1 MVINLYR
8 MVKFDFVKLV
18 SVIFSLSLDIPAHYF
33 WSYFGTAPVLFVGG
47 IIIFYF
53 RFKYVVK

>member
-18 SVIFSLSLDIPAHYF
+18 SVIFSRSLDILF
-33 WSYFGTAPVLFVGG
+33 WSYFGTAPVLFYGG
-47 IIIFYF
+47 NIIFHF
-53 RFKYVVK
+53 RFNYVVK